1 MEKNIQ
7 KLLAPL
13 GLESNAF
20 PPESRYHGI
29 EVLQLQQE
37 DDATPT
43 VYLRRRFIAP
53 QDQFSLLQV
62 HRIEQHD
69 RVDNLANQYLGDAQQ
84 YWRVCDANGVV
95 HPREITATIG
105 AAIRITLPEGIPGGD
120 HDND

>member
-13 GLESNAF
+13 GLASNAF
-20 PPESRYHGI
+20 PAESRYHGI
-29 EVLQLQQE
+29 EVLQLQE
-37 DDATPT
+37 EGDDTPT
-43 VYLRRRFIAP
+43 VYLKRRFIAP

-69 RVDNLANQYLGDAQQ
+69 RVDNIANQYLGDPQQ
-84 YWRVCDANGVV
+84 YWRICDANGVK

-105 AAIRITLPEGIPGGD
+105 AGIRITLPEGIPGS
-120 HDND
+120 DNGND